1 MDREQETNNTMVNA
15 ADTTDSRQGNAD
27 TGVGTTDT
35 TTADDQQAIGRE
47 RSANEY
53 TSTAPA
59 ASMLDGQIKPGVMVS
74 DAGGETIGNVLEY
87 DEQGGRVVV
96 RKGWLFS
103 QDTEFPLD
111 AIGDKGAN
119 GIFLK
124 QTIDELRQQYSDRLA
139 SPVTGPTDQMDATD
153 MQPTRDYT
161 SGPSSAMASDANTTR
176 MDANATRT
184 AEVASDTGTTRTA
197 EMAQPVQE
205 GRSDQTWQPT
215 QAVDTA
221 DAMGAAD
228 IRVPVYEE
236 QLVAGTREGELG
248 RVHLHKEVTTEQE
261 SIPVTLRREQVTVE
275 RVPGQGQ
282 ASADALQDAF
292 KERDIDVPVMG
303 EEAVAGKQVR
313 EVEEVR
319 LHKNVAKTQAQ
330 VTDTVRKES
339 VVIDD
344 GVQGQGGMITR
355 DRTTT
360 STDTPR

>member
-1 MDREQETNNTMVNA
+1 MNREQEANDTTVNA
-15 ADTTDSRQGNAD
+15 ANTTDPGQGAAGA
-27 TGVGTTDT
+27 GVGTTDT
-35 TTADDQQAIGRE
+35 ATDGQQTDGQQEMGRA
-47 RSANEY
+47 RNANEY
-53 TSTAPA
+53 VSTAPA

-111 AIGDKGAN
+111 AIGDKGVN

-139 SPVTGPTDQMDATD
+139 ADDMAAPTGRTSSTDTGATGASVAGAA
-153 MQPTRDYT
+153 PAR
-161 SGPSSAMASDANTTR
+161 MAD
-176 MDANATRT
+176 D
-184 AEVASDTGTTRTA
+184 VGTTRTTEMAQPAQA
-197 EMAQPVQE
+197 EMVQPVQE
-205 GRSDQTWQPT
+205 GVSDRVWQPA
-215 QAVDTA
+215 QGSGADTT
-221 DAMGAAD
+221 D

-236 QLVAGTREGELG
+236 QLVAGTREEERG

-275 RVPGQGQ
+275 RVPVDQNNMDPN
-282 ASADALQDAF
+282 AVTDAF
-292 KERDIDVPVMG
+292 KNADIDVPVMG

-319 LHKNVAKTQAQ
+319 LHKDATQTQEQ
-330 VTDTVRKES
+330 VTDTVRKER
-339 VVIDD
+339 VVVDG
-344 GVQGQGGMITR
+344 GVQNQDDTTMR
-355 DRTTT
+355 DRDTMP
-360 STDTPR
+360 TDTTR